1 MPTRG
6 DGRNVGQRGANVS
19 HFGRLP
25 DGKLTRFGAGT
36 AILLRKW
43 CTFSIRRTGFS
54 AALRMQLQNPC
65 GSESSA
71 SSTTL
76 PKCSR
81 FILHPLKQI
90 KARSLRV
97 AVVVVFVIIVIFFA
111 VAFVFLF
118 VFFLVGLLSKEDIGR
133 PIRRV

>member
-43 CTFSIRRTGFS
+43 CTFCYTAVS
-54 AALRMQLQNPC
+54 QLARIGP
-65 GSESSA
+65 A
-71 SSTTL
+71 TL
-76 PKCSR
+76 YAIYGWCFVR
-81 FILHPLKQI
+81 
-90 KARSLRV
+90 
-97 AVVVVFVIIVIFFA
+97 AVVVSRECKREATTALMKRYFEISV
-111 VAFVFLF
+111 
-118 VFFLVGLLSKEDIGR
+118 
-133 PIRRV
+133 P